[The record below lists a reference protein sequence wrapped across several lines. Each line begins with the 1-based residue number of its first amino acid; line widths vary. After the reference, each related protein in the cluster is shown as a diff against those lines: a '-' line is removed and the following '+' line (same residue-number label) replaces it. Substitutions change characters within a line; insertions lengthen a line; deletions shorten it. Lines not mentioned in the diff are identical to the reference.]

1 MATVYSSRF
10 LQRHGGGSGSD
21 IFVVPAGYVAVLRDL
36 DGWINNVGGGSLTL
50 QGALGQQIYAQE
62 QVPATNGNVLMWR
75 GRVVFEA
82 GESIT
87 VVCVSAVDYVLCGYL
102 LVL

>member
-1 MATVYSSRF
+1 MPPVYSTRF
-10 LQRHGGGSGSD
+10 LQRHGGPSGSD
-21 IFVVPAGYVAVLRDL
+21 IFVVPAGYVAVIRDL

-50 QGALGQQIYAQE
+50 QGALGQQVYAQE
-62 QVPATNGNVLMWR
+62 QVPLSSGNVLMWR
-75 GRVVFEA
+75 GRVVYEA

-102 LVL
+102 LTL